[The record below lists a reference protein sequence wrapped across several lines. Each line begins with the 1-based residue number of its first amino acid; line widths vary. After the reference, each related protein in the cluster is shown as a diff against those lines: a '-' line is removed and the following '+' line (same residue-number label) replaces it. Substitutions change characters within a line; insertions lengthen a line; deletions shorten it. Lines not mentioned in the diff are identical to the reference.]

1 MTTLDKL
8 INWRID
14 KKPPLMTKKFTFES
28 YEQTRSF
35 VNDLADLSEKTGY
48 YPNLTFSQSQATVSI
63 FTDDEEEL
71 SENDFEF
78 AYQTDK
84 IADLY
89 SDEIKSTS

>member
-1 MTTLDKL
+1 MLTLDKL

-63 FTDDEEEL
+63 FTDEEEL
-71 SENDFEF
+71 SANDFEF

-89 SDEIKSTS
+89 SEEMKSLS